1 MSYADR
7 NVGASRAVAIVLV
20 AVILA
25 VVGYGFVTGLAYKYV
40 KKAAEKLNTFD
51 VQEPPPPPEEL
62 PPPPPP
68 EQNVPP
74 PPTNV
79 VLPPAIMQVPAPPP
93 VINTSPVIPPPPPI
107 TPPAPPAPPAP
118 PPPPRVAKQVKP
130 RGSPQSWVTNEDY
143 PSAAI
148 RSGDHGTVRVRLDV
162 GADGRV
168 TDCTI
173 VASSGSSLL
182 DSTACTLLRRRA
194 RFDPAEDPQGNK
206 IAAGWTQSFRWD
218 LPEE

>member
-7 NVGASRAVAIVLV
+7 NVGASRAVAIILV

-79 VLPPAIMQVPAPPP
+79 VLPPAIVQVPAPPP
-93 VINTSPVIPPPPPI
+93 VINTTPVIPPPPPI

-118 PPPPRVAKQVKP
+118 PPQHLAKPASPK
-130 RGSPQSWVTNEDY
+130 GSPQSWVTDEDY

-148 RSGDHGTVRVRLDV
+148 RSGDQGTVGIRLDV
-162 GADGRV
+162 GTDGKV
-168 TDCTI
+168 TNCTI
-173 VASSGSSLL
+173 TSSSGSTLL
-182 DSTACTLLRRRA
+182 DTTACTLLRRRA
-194 RFDPAEDPQGNK
+194 KFNPGLDD
-206 IAAGWTQSFRWD
+206 AGHPMASAFPYRFRWQ
-218 LPEE
+218 LPSE